1 MIPLHTHEHQLRS
14 VAQSCLNLWPMDYSP
29 PRSSVHGI
37 LQAIVLEWIA
47 ISSTRGSSDPG
58 IEPKSLVSPAW
69 AGRFLT
75 MAPPGKHS
83 YEWLLLK
90 TNEKKIPNTGE
101 DVEKLE
107 PLYTAGRNIKQGSYY
122 TVENRKVVLPKK
134 TYHMIQQFHLCTYPK
149 ELKAGSQR
157 DGCKPTCKAA
167 LFTGAK
173 R

>member
-90 TNEKKIPNTGE
+90 TNENLKTTEAWGDAWQLGTQNEAEQKKRRTLTGRRRRLQGASSPRKCLLPQPVPRFQLP
-101 DVEKLE
+101 DLPATAHLGSVLE
-107 PLYTAGRNIKQGSYY
+107 PVL
-122 TVENRKVVLPKK
+122 TVV
-134 TYHMIQQFHLCTYPK
+134 
-149 ELKAGSQR
+149 
-157 DGCKPTCKAA
+157 
-167 LFTGAK
+167 
-173 R
+173 